1 MTGAEIVAEAR
12 RWIGVPFA
20 HQGRT
25 RAGTDC
31 GGLIGGVAVALG
43 IVPVDWWERTF
54 DRSQGGY
61 SRQPSHGQLRR
72 ICDAFMREIEIDDAQ
87 PGDVALMRFR
97 AEPMHMGIL
106 ADYRHGGM
114 SIVHALASVGAVC
127 EHRMSALWRD
137 RVVAVYRMPVVV
149 A

>member
-12 RWIGVPFA
+12 RWRGVPFA

-43 IVPVDWWERTF
+43 IVSADWWERTF
-54 DRSQGGY
+54 DPAHGGY
-61 SRQPSHGQLRR
+61 SRQPSHGQLSA
-72 ICDAFMREIEIDDAQ
+72 ICESFMRCIEIDDAR

-97 AEPMHMGIL
+97 ADPQHLGIL
-106 ADYRHGGM
+106 ADYRHGGL
-114 SIVHALASVGAVC
+114 SIVHALSSAREVC
-127 EHRMSALWRD
+127 EHRLSPLWRD
-137 RVVAVYRMPVVV
+137 RIVSVYRMPGV

>member
-1 MTGAEIVAEAR
+1 MTGAEVVAEAR
-12 RWIGVPFA
+12 RWVGVPFA

-43 IVPVDWWERTF
+43 IVPGDWWGRCF
-54 DRSQGGY
+54 DPAHGGY
-61 SRQPSHGQLRR
+61 SRQPSNGQLRSV
-72 ICDAFMREIEIDDAQ
+72 CDSFMRCIEIEDAR
-87 PGDVALMRFR
+87 PGDVAMMRFH
-97 AEPMHMGIL
+97 ADPMHLGFL

-114 SIVHALASVGAVC
+114 SIVHALSAIGEVC
-127 EHRMSALWRD
+127 EHRLSSLWRD
-137 RVVAVYRMPVVV
+137 RMVAVYRLPGV